1 MLNKYLISVKIPA
14 IEMEF
19 DCYIPNNKKVGT
31 IKKCV
36 LEAITDLTNQMCHF
50 NSDDVRLIDRD
61 TGKEYS
67 NNMFI
72 KDSGIRN
79 GSKLIIV

>member
-1 MLNKYLISVKIPA
+1 MLNKYLISIKIPS

-31 IKKCV
+31 IKKYILQSV
-36 LEAITDLTNQMCHF
+36 IDLTNQMCQFH
-50 NSDDVRLIDRD
+50 SEEVRLIDRD

-79 GSKLIIV
+79 GSKLIIM